1 MTSFVL
7 GSKPLIELTQKSY
20 EMTATNMM
28 MLKSFTNNLEEID
41 ALNSQINELVKLV
54 DHCKDVLKQMED

>member
-7 GSKPLIELTQKSY
+7 GSKPLIELTQKAY

-28 MLKSFTNNLEEID
+28 MLKSFTNNLEEIN
-41 ALNSQINELVKLV
+41 ALNSQVNELIKLV
-54 DHCKDVLKQMED
+54 NHCKDVLKQMED